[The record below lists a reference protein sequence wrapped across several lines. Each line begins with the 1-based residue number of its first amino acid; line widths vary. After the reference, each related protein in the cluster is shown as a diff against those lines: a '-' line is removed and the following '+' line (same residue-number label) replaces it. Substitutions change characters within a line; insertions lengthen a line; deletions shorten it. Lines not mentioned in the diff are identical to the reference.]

1 MLSLTLMILW
11 PTIFLLNDQGL
22 NKSSLSYLSQTTS
35 YVPFFLHYKYQNY
48 HHIFHF
54 LMHKVFLWK
63 KIELHFSFE
72 STPGLKDFLWYLK
85 IWYYI
90 PPHLYIFSAHHF
102 SLRSF
107 YEMTLVILSIIHAAL
122 LQDDRGLLAMY
133 LLKPLV
139 FWAAL
144 IYN

>member
-1 MLSLTLMILW
+1 MLSLTLMILS

-22 NKSSLSYLSQTTS
+22 KSSLSYLSQTTT
-35 YVPFFLHYKYQNY
+35 LHYKYHQNY

-63 KIELHFSFE
+63 KIELHFIFE

>member
-1 MLSLTLMILW
+1 MLSLTLMILS

-22 NKSSLSYLSQTTS
+22 NNSLSYLSQTTS
-35 YVPFFLHYKYQNY
+35 YVPFFLHYKYQNT
-48 HHIFHF
+48 
-54 LMHKVFLWK
+54 K
-63 KIELHFSFE
+63 KIELHFIFE

-139 FWAAL
+139 FLAAL